1 VLEEIIQ
8 KSELWFVTVEV
19 GASEFPLFYSRK
31 SILFSP
37 SVISTTHLQ
46 ISCLLLELP
55 NER

>member
-37 SVISTTHLQ
+37 SRYFHHSFANIMLTPGITH
-46 ISCLLLELP
+46 
-55 NER
+55 ER